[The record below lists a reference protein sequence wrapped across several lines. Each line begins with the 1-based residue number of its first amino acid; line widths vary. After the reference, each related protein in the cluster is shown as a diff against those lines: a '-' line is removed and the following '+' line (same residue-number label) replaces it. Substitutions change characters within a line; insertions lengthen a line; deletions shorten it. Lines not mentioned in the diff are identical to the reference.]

1 MPRRNDQS
9 FRRFLLTLSF
19 LAGCVCVQGAV
30 AYSLG
35 PLKVRSLLGQP
46 LNASI
51 QVESLQEDAFE
62 RGPQTL
68 PAVAVQQAPLDV
80 YKKLGVPRTSVPRDL
95 RVTYAAS
102 EQRILITSQAAV
114 NEPAFEFVVEVKVNG
129 RRGARTRYARF
140 GVLLDFAP
148 AAPATPAKITVLPV
162 PIETSPSVVTEPLPA
177 SSTASRS
184 DERVWGTTK
193 PGDTLFAIAED
204 VRNGWFASLTDLSN
218 LQVALSVFDE
228 NPQAFLR
235 NNPDRLRVGATLS
248 VPTEDV
254 FQTLTRGEASRR
266 YYSDRSAAGAIE
278 IAEKNSTAPTVASQS
293 AETQPAGGTA
303 STTGIT
309 VLGVDA
315 PATVTRVEP
324 IEEPGNAAPAATE
337 TQSATAAAP
346 EAAAFLDEEEAALR
360 EQMAR
365 LEGRITEL
373 REQLDTRTR
382 LIDTMRSRLDAE
394 LARRAAAGSE
404 TRRADV
410 SPAPRVASP
419 ASDAAAIAKP
429 SSASASGPAQQET
442 DGWLSHPLTLFMMA
456 LLFFLMGVAVVL
468 VLNLRRQGVARQERV
483 QHRVDEADLL
493 SKVREKAASAGPR
506 RDYLGRASEQTRS
519 PASTPVAAA
528 EPSAKSQDIEGDV
541 SVGDIDVHIAFG
553 QFDRARDLIEQAI
566 KRAPNDMNLRVK
578 QAEIFAIAEWR
589 DEFIALA
596 RRLPTE
602 IPVARHQWVWR
613 RIRAIG
619 QTYFPDEPLFD
630 PEIPQVPGGDENSN
644 GTSGTERPASAG

>member
-148 AAPATPAKITVLPV
+148 PAPATPAKITVLPV
-162 PIETSPSVVTEPLPA
+162 PIETSPSVVTDSLPV
-177 SSTASRS
+177 SSMASRS

-293 AETQPAGGTA
+293 AETQPTGGTA

-337 TQSATAAAP
+337 TQSATSATP
-346 EAAAFLDEEEAALR
+346 EAAALLDEEEAALR

-365 LEGRITEL
+365 LEGRITDL

-382 LIDTMRSRLDAE
+382 LIDTMRGRLDAE
-394 LARRAAAGSE
+394 LARRAAAASE
-404 TRRADV
+404 IR
-410 SPAPRVASP
+410 PAEVSP
-419 ASDAAAIAKP
+419 ASDAAAAAKP
-429 SSASASGPAQQET
+429 SSASASVPAQQET

-468 VLNLRRQGVARQERV
+468 VLNLRRQGAARQERV

-528 EPSAKSQDIEGDV
+528 ETSAKSPDREGDV

-566 KRAPNDMNLRVK
+566 KHAPNDMNLRVK

-596 RRLPTE
+596 RRLPSE

>member
-140 GVLLDFAP
+140 GVLLDFAQP
-148 AAPATPAKITVLPV
+148 APATPAKITVLPV
-162 PIETSPSVVTEPLPA
+162 PIETSPSVVTDSLPV
-177 SSTASRS
+177 SSMASRS

-278 IAEKNSTAPTVASQS
+278 IAEKNSAAPAVASQL
-293 AETQPAGGTA
+293 AETQPTGGTA

-324 IEEPGNAAPAATE
+324 IEAPGNAAPAATE
-337 TQSATAAAP
+337 TQSATSATP
-346 EAAAFLDEEEAALR
+346 EAAALLDEEEAALR

-365 LEGRITEL
+365 LEGRITDL

-382 LIDTMRSRLDAE
+382 LIDTMRGRLDAE
-394 LARRAAAGSE
+394 LARRAAAASE
-404 TRRADV
+404 IR
-410 SPAPRVASP
+410 PAEVSP
-419 ASDAAAIAKP
+419 ASDAAAAAKP
-429 SSASASGPAQQET
+429 SSASASVPAQQET

-528 EPSAKSQDIEGDV
+528 ETSAKSPDSDGDV

-596 RRLPTE
+596 RKLPSE